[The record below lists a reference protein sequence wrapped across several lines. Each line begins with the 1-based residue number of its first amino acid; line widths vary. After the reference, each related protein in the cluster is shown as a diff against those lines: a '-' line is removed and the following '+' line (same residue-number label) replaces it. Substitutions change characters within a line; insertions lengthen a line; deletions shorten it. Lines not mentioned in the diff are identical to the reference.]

1 MDSADGSPEP
11 WWFGWL
17 EPSGLVVA
25 GVAFAITRTFV
36 AEAIEP
42 ATVQYLVTGVLPL
55 VGGLSLTAYG
65 VALAV
70 GGYPTQDVRIV
81 AGWVVGGTLSIV
93 VVLGVSTF
101 DATMGASMGFAIAE
115 APVLFANVLLGGAI
129 GGALT
134 GRRSARNHVQRQEIR
149 RQANCSELVT
159 RILRHEVVNAAT
171 IADRY
176 AGTLDGD
183 GDDGSV
189 DGTAVAAI
197 REAATRIVDTVED
210 VGDITD
216 DRVLAPVDVGDAVL
230 DAVTDV
236 DAASRGVAVDASVTP
251 GVVALADDRLEVLL
265 AELVRNA
272 VENQASTVEVAT
284 RNERTAA

>member
-1 MDSADGSPEP
+1 
-11 WWFGWL
+11 
-17 EPSGLVVA
+17 
-25 GVAFAITRTFV
+25 
-36 AEAIEP
+36 
-42 ATVQYLVTGVLPL
+42 
-55 VGGLSLTAYG
+55 
-65 VALAV
+65 
-70 GGYPTQDVRIV
+70 
-81 AGWVVGGTLSIV
+81 
-93 VVLGVSTF
+93 
-101 DATMGASMGFAIAE
+101 
-115 APVLFANVLLGGAI
+115 
-129 GGALT
+129 
-134 GRRSARNHVQRQEIR
+134 VQRQEIR

-236 DAASRGVAVDASVTP
+236 DAASRGVAVDAAVTP